1 MDTFYYQS
9 LCLTEQIVFSLLWQY
24 EVLNKCVLNERM
36 NEWVNNSKII
46 SELSEDYQKLAE
58 SSKTD

>member
-1 MDTFYYQS
+1 MDTFYYQF

-24 EVLNKCVLNERM
+24 EVLNKCVLDERM